1 MIKGENVVTFC
12 SATVS
17 WLSAIVVANPQ
28 SITFILFCINIG
40 LLLCAVIQTTAI
52 IVLYRKT
59 LCASVV
65 GLATVM
71 VFGMGAVLF
80 IIQLLMYV
88 YGNANAIYTISFCV
102 CLLYAAFITSG
113 VYSFMLARNEH
124 KTLCIL
130 AGIFD
135 FIPPI
140 GVAFTVAL
148 SYKVHR
154 DTVVKQFIYKGYA
167 YTYAALGQFCAT
179 NKAAFIDMA
188 GDEELNELDKKETK
202 RKLKE
207 LKRRVDTA
215 EGQYAY
221 AVAVATYTP
230 EKSKKAVKFM
240 KRAAEGNHTAALFN
254 LGYYYEVGAYLP
266 KDLKKAKIFYTRA
279 AEAGDEDAALRLGIL
294 EIKSGEAA
302 AGFKVFE
309 DRANN
314 KNDICAKYNMAVC
327 YEQGIGVGADMDKAL
342 NIYCECIAA
351 GSFEAEKRLFA
362 IAAQDINSPQNGEF
376 FRRVTDRKF
385 EGSFAKMIDGLIEIK
400 KRLASDAVE
409 HFLKVLDFNDKWEW
423 FARCIVGTL
432 YIDCGK
438 EMEDKYNGAE
448 YIRSSA
454 VMSPIAKD
462 IYPTLPRAVFK
473 EIKARTKAEKS
484 QQKQQKQ

>member
-1 MIKGENVVTFC
+1 MIKGEKVVTFC

-17 WLSAIVVANPQ
+17 WLSAVVVANPK

-65 GLATVM
+65 GLAVTM
-71 VFGMGAVLF
+71 VFGMGGVLF
-80 IIQLLMYV
+80 VIQLLMYV
-88 YGNANAIYTISFCV
+88 YGHPGSMYAISFCV
-102 CLLYAAFITSG
+102 CLLYAAFITSS
-113 VYSFMLARNEH
+113 VYSFMLIRNGH

-140 GVAFTVAL
+140 GVVFTVVL
-148 SYKVHR
+148 SYKVSR

-179 NKAAFIDMA
+179 NKAALIDMA
-188 GDEELNELDKKETK
+188 GDEELGELDKKETK
-202 RKLKE
+202 HNLKD
-207 LKRRVDTA
+207 LKRHVDTA

-221 AVAVATYTP
+221 AVALATYAP
-230 EKSKKAVKFM
+230 DKSKTAVKFM
-240 KRAAEGNHTAALFN
+240 KKAAEGNHTAALFN

-266 KDLKKAKIFYTRA
+266 KDLKKARSFYSRA

-294 EIKSGEAA
+294 EVKSGEAA
-302 AGFKVFE
+302 AGFKLFE
-309 DRANN
+309 DRAKN
-314 KNDICAKYNMAVC
+314 KNDLCAKYNMAIC
-327 YEQGIGVGADMDKAL
+327 YEKGTGVQVDMDKAL
-342 NIYCECIAA
+342 DIYCECIEA

-362 IAAQDINSPQNGEF
+362 IAAQDINSAQNGEF
-376 FRRVTDRKF
+376 FRRVTDRQFK
-385 EGSFAKMIDGLIEIK
+385 GSFAKMIDGLIEIK

-473 EIKARTKAEKS
+473 ETKARAKAEKNKQS
-484 QQKQQKQ
+484 EQKQ

>member
-1 MIKGENVVTFC
+1 MIKGEKVVTFC
-12 SATVS
+12 SASVS
-17 WLSAIVVANPQ
+17 LSSAITVANPQ
-28 SITFILFCINIG
+28 SITFILFCLNVG
-40 LLLCAVIQTTAI
+40 LLLCAVIQTTAL

-65 GLATVM
+65 GLANIM

-80 IIQLLMYV
+80 AIQLLTYV
-88 YGNANAIYTISFCV
+88 YGNAGAIYAISFCT
-102 CLLYAAFITSG
+102 CLLYAAFITSC
-113 VYSFMLARNEH
+113 VYSIMITRNGHE
-124 KTLCIL
+124 TLCIL

-135 FIPPI
+135 LIPPI

-148 SYKVHR
+148 SYKVSR
-154 DTVVKQFIYKGYA
+154 DTVAKQYIYKGYA

-179 NKAAFIDMA
+179 NKAALIDMA
-188 GDEELNELDKKETK
+188 GDEELHELDKKETNHK
-202 RKLKE
+202 IKE
-207 LKRRVDTA
+207 LKLHLDTA

-221 AVAVATYTP
+221 AVALATYAP
-230 EKSKKAVKFM
+230 DKSKTAVKYM
-240 KRAAEGNHTAALFN
+240 KKAAEGNHTAALFN
-254 LGYYYEVGAYLP
+254 LGYYYELGAYLP
-266 KDLKKAKIFYTRA
+266 KDLKKAKSFYERA
-279 AEAGDEDAALRLGIL
+279 AEAGDEDAAMRLGIL
-294 EIKSGEAA
+294 EVKSGDAA
-302 AGFKVFE
+302 AGFKLFE

-314 KNDICAKYNMAVC
+314 KSDLCAKYNMAIC
-327 YEQGIGVGADMDKAL
+327 YEKGIGVEADMDKAL
-342 NIYCECIAA
+342 DIYCECIAA

-376 FRRVTDRKF
+376 FRRVTDREFK
-385 EGSFAKMIDGLIEIK
+385 GSFAKMIDGLIEIK

-473 EIKARTKAEKS
+473 EIKIRTKAEKNKQS
-484 QQKQQKQ
+484 EQKQ

>member
-1 MIKGENVVTFC
+1 MIKGERVVTFC
-12 SATVS
+12 SAAVRL
-17 WLSAIVVANPQ
+17 LSAITVANPK
-28 SITFILFCINIG
+28 SITFILFCLNIG
-40 LLLCAVIQTTAI
+40 LLLCAVIQTTAVV
-52 IVLYRKT
+52 VLYRKT

-65 GLATVM
+65 GLATIM

-80 IIQLLMYV
+80 VIQLLMYFC
-88 YGNANAIYTISFCV
+88 GHAGAIYAISFCV
-102 CLLYAAFITSG
+102 CLLYAAFITSS
-113 VYSFMLARNEH
+113 VYSFMLSRNEH

-135 FIPPI
+135 LIPPI
-140 GVAFTVAL
+140 GAAFTVAL
-148 SYKVHR
+148 SYKIDR
-154 DTVVKQFIYKGYA
+154 DTVVKQYIYKGYA

-179 NKAAFIDMA
+179 NKATLIDMA
-188 GDEELNELDKKETK
+188 GDEELDELDKKGTK
-202 RKLKE
+202 RNLNE
-207 LKRRVDTA
+207 LKHHVDTA

-221 AVAVATYTP
+221 AVALATYAP
-230 EKSKKAVKFM
+230 EKSKTAVKFM
-240 KRAAEGNHTAALFN
+240 KQAAEGNHTAALFN

-266 KDLKKAKIFYTRA
+266 KDLKKAKTYYARA
-279 AEAGDEDAALRLGIL
+279 AEAGDEDAAMRLGIL
-294 EIKSGEAA
+294 EIKSGDAA
-302 AGFKVFE
+302 AGFKLFE
-309 DRANN
+309 DRANS
-314 KNDICAKYNMAVC
+314 KNDLCAKYNMAIC
-327 YEQGIGVGADMDKAL
+327 YEKGTGVEVDMDKAL
-342 NIYCECIAA
+342 EIYCECIAA

-438 EMEDKYNGAE
+438 EMDDKYNGAE

-462 IYPTLPRAVFK
+462 IYPTLPHAVFK
-473 EIKARTKAEKS
+473 ETKARAKAEKS
-484 QQKQQKQ
+484 KQSEQKQ